1 MANTGCADFTS
12 TRTAFTTLFGLYLFT
27 VMPFGL
33 YGAPATFQRMMD
45 VLLNGIEE
53 YVAAYLDDLVVF
65 SRSWTEHLQHLHSV
79 LQRLR
84 EAGLTAK
91 PSKCQIGMRHCIYLG
106 YRVEIQPEASKVDAV
121 SEFPQPISKKDVRAF
136 LGLTGYYRKF
146 IPNYSALALPL
157 TDLTTKNAA
166 NMINWTSAC
175 EAAFQELKRRL
186 TCLPVLQSPDLSKQF
201 VLQTDASERGIG
213 AVLSQRSS
221 DGEEHPVTYYSRKL
235 LPREERY
242 STIEK
247 ECLAI
252 KLGVYAFRVYLLGR
266 PFVVQTDHRSL
277 EWLHRLKE
285 NNARLT
291 RRSLSLQP
299 YDLSVEHRAGRDNG
313 NADGLSRGALS
324 ATN

>member
-1 MANTGCADFTS
+1 
-12 TRTAFTTLFGLYLFT
+12 
-27 VMPFGL
+27 
-33 YGAPATFQRMMD
+33 MMD
-45 VLLNGIEE
+45 VLE
-53 YVAAYLDDLVVF
+53 YAAAYLDDLVVF
-65 SRSWTEHLQHLHSV
+65 SRSWTEHLQHLRSV

-106 YRVEIQPEASKVDAV
+106 YRVGNGEIQPEASKIDAV
-121 SEFPQPISKKDVRAF
+121 SKFPQPISKKDVRAF

-157 TDLTTKNAA
+157 TDLTKKNAA
-166 NMINWTSAC
+166 NTVDWTSAC

-221 DGEEHPVTYYSRKL
+221 DGEEHPVAYYSRKL

-277 EWLHRLKE
+277 EWLH
-285 NNARLT
+285 
-291 RRSLSLQP
+291 
-299 YDLSVEHRAGRDNG
+299 
-313 NADGLSRGALS
+313 
-324 ATN
+324 